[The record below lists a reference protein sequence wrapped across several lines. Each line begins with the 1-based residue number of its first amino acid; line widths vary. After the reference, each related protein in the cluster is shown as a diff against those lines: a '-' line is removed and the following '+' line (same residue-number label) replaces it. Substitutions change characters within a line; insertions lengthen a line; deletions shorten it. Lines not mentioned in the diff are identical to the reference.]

1 MAYRHIAAGLVI
13 IATLGACGHNPGER
27 ALTGAG
33 VGAAAGAVGTALVGG
48 AVVTGAA
55 IGAATGAVIGAIS
68 DPDKIRLD

>member
-1 MAYRHIAAGLVI
+1 MAYRNIAAGLII
-13 IATLGACGHNPGER
+13 IATLGACGYKPGER

-55 IGAATGAVIGAIS
+55 IGAATGAIVGAVS
-68 DPDKIRLD
+68 DPNKIRLD

>member
-1 MAYRHIAAGLVI
+1 MAYRNIAAGLLI
-13 IATLGACGHNPGER
+13 IAALGACGHDPGQR

-55 IGAATGAVIGAIS
+55 IGAATGAVIGAVS
-68 DPDKIRLD
+68 DPSKIRLD

>member
-1 MAYRHIAAGLVI
+1 MAYRNIAAGFII

-48 AVVTGAA
+48 AVITGVA
-55 IGAATGAVIGAIS
+55 IGAAAGAVIGAVS
-68 DPDKIRLD
+68 DPSKIRLD

>member
-1 MAYRHIAAGLVI
+1 MAFRNIAAGIFI
-13 IATLGACGHNPGER
+13 IAALGACGHNPGER

-55 IGAATGAVIGAIS
+55 IGAATGAIVGAVS
-68 DPDKIRLD
+68 DPSKIRLD

>member
-1 MAYRHIAAGLVI
+1 MAYRNIAAGLII
-13 IATLGACGHNPGER
+13 IALAGACGHNPGER

-55 IGAATGAVIGAIS
+55 IGAATGAIVGAVS
-68 DPDKIRLD
+68 DPNKLRLD

>member
-1 MAYRHIAAGLVI
+1 MSYRNIAAGLFI
-13 IATLGACGHNPGER
+13 IAALGACGHDPGQR

-55 IGAATGAVIGAIS
+55 IGAATGAVIGAVS
-68 DPDKIRLD
+68 DPRKIRLD